1 MYNYNSTLEMLSQA
15 PSLFLSNN
23 TYSPGTIRS
32 ALDYQ
37 YNTVQRDTN
46 ETKGRSGIR
55 LVKIL

>member
-1 MYNYNSTLEMLSQA
+1 MHKYSSTLEMLSQA

-37 YNTVQRDTN
+37 YNTVQHDTK